1 MSSGSTECEFAQGCD
16 EVNSDAHV
24 LFANDA
30 TRLRYHELWRGN
42 ARTLESSTTSGEVRV
57 AFAYDA
63 EGVDDEPESE
73 LVLEELVLD
82 ELVDSEL
89 LDDEVLVELEE
100 LEDPRAS
107 FL

>member
-1 MSSGSTECEFAQGCD
+1 M
-16 EVNSDAHV
+16 
-24 LFANDA
+24 
-30 TRLRYHELWRGN
+30 
-42 ARTLESSTTSGEVRV
+42 

-73 LVLEELVLD
+73 LVVEVLALD

-89 LDDEVLVELEE
+89 LEDEVLVELEE